1 MTHYESE
8 TDNLTSIDRLDRVCM
23 SADKRRA
30 ARTSMRQAELVVDGL
45 MRASAGFR
53 QLFAMIKRGIDAL
66 GRRGKISAAKSEWK
80 LR

>member
-8 TDNLTSIDRLDRVCM
+8 SNNLSSIDRLDQVTM

-30 ARTSMRQAELVVDGL
+30 ARASMRQAELVVDGL
-45 MRASAGFR
+45 MRASADFR
-53 QLFAMIKRGIDAL
+53 QLFAMFKRGIDAL
-66 GRRGKISAAKSEWK
+66 GRRGRMPTVKPELK